1 MLTKTCEEFLEVL
14 STNSPTPGGGSASA
28 LVGAMGCAL
37 GMMVGNLTV
46 GKKKYERYEADIL
59 ELNAKARGLMYRM
72 EELVKRDAEAFE
84 PLAEAYKMP
93 KDTPEQI
100 AEREKAMETHLG
112 EAAMVPLEISKCC
125 LEALKLVR
133 DYALK
138 GSIMAISD
146 AGCAAT
152 FLKAALGSA
161 KLNVLIN
168 TRLIKNEMR
177 REAMEKEIKSIS
189 YEGDRLAD
197 RIFLDIEARLECAP

>member
-1 MLTKTCEEFLEVL
+1 
-14 STNSPTPGGGSASA
+14 
-28 LVGAMGCAL
+28 
-37 GMMVGNLTV
+37 MMVGNLTV
-46 GKKKYERYEADIL
+46 GKKKYAKVEADII
-59 ELNAKARGLMYRM
+59 ELNQKTRGLMLRM
-72 EELVKRDAEAFE
+72 EDLVRRDAEAFE
-84 PLAEAYKMP
+84 PLAKAYSMP
-93 KDTPEQI
+93 KETEEEI
-100 AEREKAMETHLG
+100 AERDRVMEQLLA

-125 LEALKLVR
+125 LQALKLVR

-152 FLKAALGSA
+152 FLKAALDSA

>member
-1 MLTKTCEEFLEVL
+1 MLTQSCEDFLNVL
-14 STNSPTPGGGSASA
+14 SSKEPVPGGGAASA
-28 LVGAMGCAL
+28 YVGAIGCAL

-46 GKKKYERYEADIL
+46 GKKKYAKYEADIL
-59 ELNAKARGLMYRM
+59 DLNGKTRGLMLRM
-72 EELVKRDAEAFE
+72 EELAKRDAEVFE
-84 PLAEAYKMP
+84 PLAKAYSMP
-93 KDTPEQI
+93 KSTEAEI
-100 AEREKAMETHLG
+100 EERERVMEQLLG

-125 LEALKLVR
+125 LEALRLIR

-152 FLKAALGSA
+152 FLKAALDSA

-168 TRLIKNEMR
+168 TRLIKNDLR
-177 REAMEKEIKSIS
+177 REAMEREIKSVS
-189 YEGDRLAD
+189 YDGDRLAD